1 MNLDDDTK
9 IALCKACT
17 LAEVMKDC
25 KVCAFNIGL
34 PHKSEG
40 KPLIQVSSDIKA
52 SLIVEA

>member
-1 MNLDDDTK
+1 MLTDDDR

-17 LAEVMKDC
+17 LAEVVKDC

>member
-34 PHKSEG
+34 PSEG
-40 KPLIQVSSDIKA
+40 KPLIQVSSNIKA